1 MSSKARS
8 AAKKA
13 TMGTRSKSSIK
24 VRTKVHFYKPKT
36 LIKQRKPM
44 YSARSAKRQMK
55 MDKYRV
61 LKFPLTTE
69 SAMKKIEDSK
79 NLIVP
84 SLNGSKC
91 LSNY

>member
-1 MSSKARS
+1 VVILSSKAKS

-36 LIKQRKPM
+36 LTKQRTPR
-44 YSARSAKRQMK
+44 YLARSVKRQNK
-55 MDKYRV
+55 MDKYRI

-69 SAMKKIEDSK
+69 SAMKKIED
-79 NLIVP
+79 N
-84 SLNGSKC
+84 NT
-91 LSNY
+91 